1 MNRPHFP
8 EDNPL
13 QSVHEA
19 TVNGT
24 PPRGKPAALVAGLV
38 AAAGFVVAGMIR
50 GTYPFGPASR
60 STNDL
65 GAQYVPFFA
74 HFWDILTGNAQGDL
88 LFNWQ
93 SAFGVGFLGDYGVD
107 LSSPLSFLVVLFPR
121 DDIDLAVFVITTLK
135 LALAAAAMA
144 ALLIRMR
151 PGPWWLA
158 AALGASYG
166 LCGWAIDDA
175 AYVPMWLDGLIA
187 LPMFCLVAEWSLQR
201 KHRTISVLVV
211 AVFWVSNFY
220 TAYMATIAAGLFLVA
235 RLLTSEQGWLDRLR
249 GVLRHALVTVL
260 GLALS
265 APILIPVFKANGLA
279 APSPP
284 GVFVPVPLENFFAR
298 LLPLSEGVGRS
309 ASLYVGT
316 AALLLAATLP
326 FNSAV
331 KAVTRI
337 TWTLLAVLVTASFLW
352 TPTHEIWHGFDSPN
366 GSQYRQGFVL
376 CGILVIAAWLSVA
389 DRIPNWKALAGGTA
403 IVVTLAI
410 LTQNSPLLTNGSIIV
425 LACSGVLILLAL
437 LAVQYAGRPH
447 LVALISSVVVIAA
460 VGVELTWTAVVV
472 DEQRSKVLSAAAPP
486 WGSHQ
491 SELADK
497 VREASDWPQ
506 YRTDPGTKQTPND
519 PLLLG
524 GQGGGYYSSLLP
536 ASLNRTFTDLGFGWV
551 GYGRASHSLDN
562 AVTDAIFA
570 VGARLDNDTIRRA
583 EALPLVTVHPE
594 PPADAPQPDNAFAFQ
609 ERLLGAKVYDVPEYR
624 GRRTAT
630 PGVVSLTAQC
640 PVGSS
645 VHLILPRV
653 TGRARLGQYGE
664 WKEFSAPRR
673 PGITTS
679 SAMLE
684 LGSTPGSGVVAIELE
699 IVASSGR
706 LPMTGA
712 IGCLDQAKLRAAI
725 AERRASGATKVK
737 TGGHSIVATLKP
749 DSTGLAVVSVPRVPG
764 WRCSVDGG
772 KAQEPTEFGGLLAV
786 KLPGPSK
793 RLSCGYR
800 PPGLEVGLA
809 AGAGAA
815 LITLALLL
823 IPVLRRR
830 RRKLAQTQ
838 QTQQTEQPEQPR
850 QPEEAEQP
858 AS

>member
-1 MNRPHFP
+1 M
-8 EDNPL
+8 
-13 QSVHEA
+13 HEA

-38 AAAGFVVAGMIR
+38 AALGFVVAGMFR
-50 GTYPFGPASR
+50 GTYPFGPDSR

-74 HFWDILTGNAQGDL
+74 HFWDVLTGNAQGDL
-88 LFNWQ
+88 FFNWQ

-166 LCGWAIDDA
+166 LCGWAIDDG

-235 RLLTSEQGWLDRLR
+235 RLLTSELGWLDRLY

-265 APILIPVFKANGLA
+265 APVLIPVFNANGLA

-284 GVFVPVPLENFFAR
+284 GIFVPVPLENFFAR

-331 KAVTRI
+331 KVVTRI
-337 TWTLLAVLVTASFLW
+337 TWTLLVVLVTASFLW

-376 CGILVIAAWLSVA
+376 CALLVIAAWLSVA
-389 DRIPNWKALAGGTA
+389 DRLPNWTALAGGTA

-410 LTQNSPLLTNGSIIV
+410 LSQNSPLLTNGSIIV
-425 LACSGVLILLAL
+425 LACSGVLILLVL
-437 LAVQYAGRPH
+437 LAGRYVDRPH
-447 LVALISSVVVIAA
+447 LALIAGVVLIAA
-460 VGVELTWTAVVV
+460 VAVELTWTAIVV
-472 DEQRSKVLSAAAPP
+472 DEQRSKVLGAAAPP
-486 WGSHQ
+486 WGARQ

-506 YRTDPGTKQTPND
+506 YRTDPGTAQTPND

-536 ASLNRTFTDLGFGWV
+536 ATLNRTLTDLGFGWV

-570 VGARLDNDTIRRA
+570 VGARLDGDTIQRA
-583 EALPLVTVHPE
+583 DAPPLVTVHPE

-640 PVGSS
+640 PVGST

-653 TGRARLGQYGE
+653 TGKARLGQDGE

-684 LGSTPGSGVVAIELE
+684 LGSTPASGVVAIELE

-712 IGCLDQAKLRAAI
+712 VGCLDQAKLQAAI
-725 AERRASGATKVK
+725 AERRASGATEVK

-749 DSTGLAVVSVPRVPG
+749 GSTGLAVVSVPRVPG
-764 WRCSVDGG
+764 WRCAVDGG

-786 KLPGPSK
+786 KLAGPSN
-793 RLSCGYR
+793 RVSCGYR

-830 RRKLAQTQ
+830 RRKPEQPVQ
-838 QTQQTEQPEQPR
+838 SGQSVQSEQPEQTEQPKPEQ
-850 QPEEAEQP
+850 AAQP

>member
-1 MNRPHFP
+1 M
-8 EDNPL
+8 

-24 PPRGKPAALVAGLV
+24 PSRGKLAALVAGLV
-38 AAAGFVVAGMIR
+38 AATGFVVAGMFR
-50 GTYPFGPASR
+50 GTYPFGEVSR

-74 HFWDILTGNAQGDL
+74 HFWDVLTGNAQGDL
-88 LFNWQ
+88 FFNWQ
-93 SAFGVGFLGDYGVD
+93 SAFGVGFLADYGVD

-166 LCGWAIDDA
+166 LCGWAIDDG

-220 TAYMATIAAGLFLVA
+220 TAYMVTIAAGLFLVA
-235 RLLTSEQGWLDRLR
+235 RLLTSDLRWLDRLR
-249 GVLRHALVTVL
+249 GALRHALSTVL

-265 APILIPVFKANGLA
+265 APILIPVFQANGLA

-284 GVFVPVPLENFFAR
+284 GIFVPVPLEDFFSR
-298 LLPLSEGVGRS
+298 LLPLTEGVGRS

-337 TWTLLAVLVTASFLW
+337 TWTLLVVLVTASFLW

-376 CGILVIAAWLSVA
+376 CGLLVIAAWLSVA
-389 DRIPNWKALAGGTA
+389 DRLPGWKALVGGTA
-403 IVVTLAI
+403 LVVLLAV

-425 LACSGVLILLAL
+425 LTCSGVLILLAL
-437 LAVQYAGRPH
+437 LASRYFDRPQ
-447 LVALISSVVVIAA
+447 LVALISGVVVIAA

-491 SELADK
+491 SEQAAK

-506 YRTDPGTKQTPND
+506 YRTDPGTAQTPND

-536 ASLNRTFTDLGFGWV
+536 ASLNRTLTDLGFGWV

-570 VGARLDNDTIRRA
+570 VGARLTNGSIERA
-583 EALPLVTVHPE
+583 DAPPLVTVHPE
-594 PPADAPQPDNAFAFQ
+594 PAADAPQPDSAFAFQ
-609 ERLLGAKVYDVPEYR
+609 ERLLGAKVYDVPEYK

-640 PVGSS
+640 AVGST

-653 TGRARLGQYGE
+653 TGKARLGADGE

-684 LGSTPGSGVVAIELE
+684 LGQTPASGVVSVQLE

-712 IGCLDQAKLRAAI
+712 VGCLDQAKLTAAI
-725 AERRASGATKVK
+725 AERRASGATDVK
-737 TGGHSIVATLKP
+737 TGGHSIEATLKP
-749 DSTGLAVVSVPRVPG
+749 GSTGLAVVSVPRVPG

-772 KAQEPTEFGGLLAV
+772 KKQEPAEFGGLLAV
-786 KLPGPSK
+786 KLPGPSQK
-793 RLSCGYR
+793 VSCGYR

-809 AGAGAA
+809 AGGSAA

-830 RRKLAQTQ
+830 RNKPGQTAQP
-838 QTQQTEQPEQPR
+838 EQPEQAEQSEP
-850 QPEEAEQP
+850 AEQP
-858 AS
+858 A